1 VDRWRYNNGDFQA
14 LCERRKMN
22 YEPRSSQVTNPWLGL
37 PGLPYIVVPRVITV
51 MLEYMTLAI
60 LQIGQ
65 GDDALP
71 PLTFSLVALD
81 GTHHACTLYFIDCDF
96 TSVAA
101 RIVLSTVVV
110 GKPPLCSLSSSFPPM
125 LGEVLSLIVGT

>member
-1 VDRWRYNNGDFQA
+1 MDRWRYNNGDFQA

-37 PGLPYIVVPRVITV
+37 PGQPYIVVPRVTMI
-51 MLEYMTLAI
+51 MLEFHTPAI
-60 LQIGQ
+60 FQIGQ

-71 PLTFSLVALD
+71 PLTFSLNALD
-81 GTHHACTLYFIDCDF
+81 GTHHACTLYFFDCDF

-110 GKPPLCSLSSSFPPM
+110 GKPPLCSLSSSSSPM
-125 LGEVLSLIVGT
+125 LGKVLSLIVGT